1 MGEDGG
7 EIKQCA
13 LDVLNIERERELLLG
28 MFLKEEPI
36 FL

>member
-13 LDVLNIERERELLLG
+13 LDVLNIERGLLLG
-28 MFLKEEPI
+28 MFMEEPI
-36 FL
+36 VL